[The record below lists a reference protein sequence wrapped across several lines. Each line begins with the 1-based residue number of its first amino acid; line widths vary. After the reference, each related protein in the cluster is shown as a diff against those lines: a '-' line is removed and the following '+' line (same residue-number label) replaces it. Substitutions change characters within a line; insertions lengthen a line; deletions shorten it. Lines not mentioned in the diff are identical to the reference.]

1 MKVRSVFSTELPL
14 PRVAHADT
22 CWNTEYS
29 EEGLTCSLAAKRK
42 TALSRRRK
50 SPCPEVH
57 LAQQLE
63 MSLTLST
70 SVAAASSEDEAEE
83 LDIEDA
89 RLLAAAMRRAG
100 TEDTDTSASTGVEP
114 SESGP

>member
-1 MKVRSVFSTELPL
+1 MWLTLT
-14 PRVAHADT
+14 RVGILNKYT
-22 CWNTEYS
+22 
-29 EEGLTCSLAAKRK
+29 EEGLPCSLGAAAAKRK

-63 MSLTLST
+63 MSLTLSA
-70 SVAAASSEDEAEE
+70 SVVAASSEDEAEE
-83 LDIEDA
+83 PDIEDG
-89 RLLAAAMRRAG
+89 LLVAVTVRRAG
-100 TEDTDTSASTGVEP
+100 TEETDTSASTGAEP

>member
-1 MKVRSVFSTELPL
+1 M
-14 PRVAHADT
+14 
-22 CWNTEYS
+22 
-29 EEGLTCSLAAKRK
+29 AAKRK

-70 SVAAASSEDEAEE
+70 SVVAAGSEDEAEE
-83 LDIEDA
+83 PDIEDTV
-89 RLLAAAMRRAG
+89 LLAVAMRRAG
-100 TEDTDTSASTGVEP
+100 TEETDTSAGTGVEP

>member
-1 MKVRSVFSTELPL
+1 MWLTLT
-14 PRVAHADT
+14 RVGIL
-22 CWNTEYS
+22 NKYLE
-29 EEGLTCSLAAKRK
+29 EEGLTCSLGTAAKRK

-63 MSLTLST
+63 MSLTLSA
-70 SVAAASSEDEAEE
+70 SVVAASSEDEAEE
-83 LDIEDA
+83 PDIEDA
-89 RLLAAAMRRAG
+89 LLVAIAMRRAG
-100 TEDTDTSASTGVEP
+100 TEETDTSASTGAEP

>member
-1 MKVRSVFSTELPL
+1 MFSTELLL

-22 CWNTEYS
+22 CWNTKYS
-29 EEGLTCSLAAKRK
+29 EESSTCSVAAKRK

-63 MSLTLST
+63 ISLTLSA
-70 SVAAASSEDEAEE
+70 SVVPASSEDEVESP
-83 LDIEDA
+83 DVEDA
-89 RLLAAAMRRAG
+89 FLPAVAMRRAG
-100 TEDTDTSASTGVEP
+100 TEDTETSASTGTDP
-114 SESGP
+114 SESGR

>member
-1 MKVRSVFSTELPL
+1 MWLTLT
-14 PRVAHADT
+14 RVGLL
-22 CWNTEYS
+22 NTYV
-29 EEGLTCSLAAKRK
+29 EEDLTCSLGAAPKRK

-63 MSLTLST
+63 MSLTLSA
-70 SVAAASSEDEAEE
+70 SVVAASSEDEAEE
-83 LDIEDA
+83 PDIEDA
-89 RLLAAAMRRAG
+89 LLVAVAMRRAG
-100 TEDTDTSASTGVEP
+100 TEETETSASTGAEP